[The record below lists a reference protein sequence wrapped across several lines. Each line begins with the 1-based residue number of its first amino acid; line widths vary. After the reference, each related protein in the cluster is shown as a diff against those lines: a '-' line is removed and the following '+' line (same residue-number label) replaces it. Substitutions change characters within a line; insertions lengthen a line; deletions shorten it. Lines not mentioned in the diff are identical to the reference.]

1 MIKNLLTLTV
11 LGACLSANAQI
22 LSYLDSNAN
31 VYVGKNALVYNGGGM
46 KIKNNAQVLNYGNVM
61 IVGSNT
67 DVFKT
72 VDASDADKTETS
84 GGGNFIN
91 KLNNPTNYALVNTK
105 DDASTTGIDESSL
118 YTYGQLYIS
127 GLAQGNVTAIVD
139 QEYRATKHGDYQQIS
154 MPFFKKTFSTLS
166 GSTEFNKLF
175 TNTRW
180 SKNEILKW
188 NNRNAVFDYVDVFS
202 KTLAADDVSNDRA
215 TGYYILGSNGLDTA
229 NPATQL
235 GGTQTAFTI
244 KGIPYAE
251 ENVTDATIADA
262 GKDINYGVNGASVN
276 MYNERYNSY
285 LQDGLHI
292 ASGGSAWDAADAN
305 GRGFG
310 KNLYQ
315 YGNPFLTN
323 LDLSRI
329 GHTESATTGD
339 GNDLSNI
346 YGIRFETS
354 GVQYTPNKGGGSTSY
369 KFVVF
374 APQPGNSGG
383 SQIGTPSTPVGDVD
397 YLVVRPMSTFVIK
410 MKDNTVSSTLNFKT
424 LRRFNY
430 LPRLASTNYSVTAAR
445 STASK
450 VTNTVKQLGVIA
462 LDANGNEL
470 GRTYYVVYANATT
483 GYSNSVNSQVAASN
497 NVVGTFE
504 EAPIGGYDYNQTS
517 KYWLYINEANE
528 NDFKG
533 KNIKLVN
540 YSSNIKSYR
549 FEIRENAELVSDGTH
564 TLSAGTGFYVR
575 DAINNGQVIEAKQGG
590 VVPATSTEFDLY
602 YGLPTSGTLGTSD
615 TKVPSR
621 TKIVYSEDSKK
632 YIVKFD
638 SNWNN
643 ADIYVHDMSGKLIFS
658 NKNVKTSSDYTINL
672 DTKVNNTFIINVVS
686 ELGEK
691 VTSKIIK

>member
-1 MIKNLLTLTV
+1 MKKNLLTLTV
-11 LGACLSANAQI
+11 LGAFLSANGQI

-72 VDASDADKTETS
+72 VDASNVDKTETN

-91 KLNNPTNYALVNTK
+91 KLNDPANYASVN
-105 DDASTTGIDESSL
+105 SPSSPSI

-127 GLAQGNVTAIVD
+127 GLIQNNVTAIVD
-139 QEYRATKHGDYQQIS
+139 QEYRAVKHGAYQQIS
-154 MPFFKKTFSTLS
+154 LPFFNKTFSTLS
-166 GSTEFNKLF
+166 GTTEFNKLF

-180 SKNEILKW
+180 SQNEILKW
-188 NNRNAVFDYVDVFS
+188 NNRYARFDFVDNAT
-202 KTLAADDVSNDRA
+202 KTLTANGANDKS
-215 TGYYILGSNGLDTA
+215 TGYYILGSNGLDAA

-445 STASK
+445 SAASK

-497 NVVGTFE
+497 NVIGTFE

-602 YGLPTSGTLGTSD
+602 YGLPTNGTLGTSD

>member
-1 MIKNLLTLTV
+1 
-11 LGACLSANAQI
+11 
-22 LSYLDSNAN
+22 
-31 VYVGKNALVYNGGGM
+31 
-46 KIKNNAQVLNYGNVM
+46 
-61 IVGSNT
+61 
-67 DVFKT
+67 
-72 VDASDADKTETS
+72 
-84 GGGNFIN
+84 
-91 KLNNPTNYALVNTK
+91 
-105 DDASTTGIDESSL
+105 
-118 YTYGQLYIS
+118 
-127 GLAQGNVTAIVD
+127 
-139 QEYRATKHGDYQQIS
+139 
-154 MPFFKKTFSTLS
+154 
-166 GSTEFNKLF
+166 
-175 TNTRW
+175 
-180 SKNEILKW
+180 
-188 NNRNAVFDYVDVFS
+188 
-202 KTLAADDVSNDRA
+202 
-215 TGYYILGSNGLDTA
+215 
-229 NPATQL
+229 
-235 GGTQTAFTI
+235 
-244 KGIPYAE
+244 
-251 ENVTDATIADA
+251 
-262 GKDINYGVNGASVN
+262 
-276 MYNERYNSY
+276 
-285 LQDGLHI
+285 
-292 ASGGSAWDAADAN
+292 
-305 GRGFG
+305 
-310 KNLYQ
+310 
-315 YGNPFLTN
+315 
-323 LDLSRI
+323 
-329 GHTESATTGD
+329 
-339 GNDLSNI
+339 
-346 YGIRFETS
+346 
-354 GVQYTPNKGGGSTSY
+354 
-369 KFVVF
+369 
-374 APQPGNSGG
+374 
-383 SQIGTPSTPVGDVD
+383 
-397 YLVVRPMSTFVIK
+397 MSTFVIK

-462 LDANGNEL
+462 LDADGNEL

-497 NVVGTFE
+497 NVIGTFE

-602 YGLPTSGTLGTSD
+602 YGLPTNGTLGTSD

-638 SNWNN
+638 SNWKS
-643 ADIYVHDMSGKLIFS
+643 ADIYVHDMSGKLILS
-658 NKNVKTSSDYTINL
+658 NKNVKTGSDYTINL